1 MKVSWDD
8 YPQYK
13 YIYIWGKNMF
23 QTTNQSTLDDQPEN
37 LKYNLGCQ
45 IKINS
50 FPNDEALFSATHRD

>member
-1 MKVSWDD
+1 
-8 YPQYK
+8 
-13 YIYIWGKNMF
+13 MF

-45 IKINS
+45 IKLNS

>member
-1 MKVSWDD
+1 MII
-8 YPQYK
+8 PNINI
-13 YIYIWGKNMF
+13 YIYGEKNMF